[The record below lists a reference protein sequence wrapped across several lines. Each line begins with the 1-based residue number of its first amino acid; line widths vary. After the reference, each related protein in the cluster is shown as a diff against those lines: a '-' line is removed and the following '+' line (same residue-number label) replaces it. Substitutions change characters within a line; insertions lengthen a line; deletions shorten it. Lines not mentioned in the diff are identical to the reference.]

1 MVRAR
6 LQIVILFLWTT
17 LGCVDPVDLS
27 IPSDDRSF
35 ILEGNVTDNSGP
47 DTIRLSKSFP
57 ADGNYYN
64 RLGIPGAKL
73 WITDDAAVVD
83 TLIDLGNGVY
93 VTNNLQ
99 GAVGRTYTIAGE
111 IPVKYPDDSKDTTR
125 FISALERMSPAGT
138 IDSIYY
144 ELTTKVNQET
154 GIAEDGLNVFIDASV
169 DASSSHRLR
178 WKFNGTYI
186 FVSDPSLIQIPE
198 PCLDPVC
205 PTIPLACASGC
216 ECCICWASEREA
228 LPLVTSPEFLGG
240 TKVNRVFVKY
250 IPINGFTFYDRYH
263 VEVTQM
269 ELSKPVFDFYSGI
282 RKQMENASSLFQ
294 PPFFGLEG
302 NVKVLSGKTK
312 LIGVFSAAAE
322 VKAYRYINSVE
333 LPMDVSPTIL
343 AGDCRVIVDHSTN
356 IKPPFWN

>member
-1 MVRAR
+1 MRH
-6 LQIVILFLWTT
+6 LQFAIILASFAIS
-17 LGCVDPVDLS
+17 CVDPVDLS
-27 IPSDDRSF
+27 LPPESQSF
-35 ILEGNVTDNSGP
+35 ILEGNVTDNSAP
-47 DTIRLSKSFP
+47 DTVRLSKSFP

-64 RLGIPGAKL
+64 RLGVPGAKL
-73 WITDDAAVVD
+73 WITDDAGVVD
-83 TLIDLGNGVY
+83 NLIDLGNGVY

-125 FISALERMSPAGT
+125 FVSALEQMLPAGT

-144 ELTTKVNQET
+144 ELTSKVNQET
-154 GIAEDGLNVFIDASV
+154 GIAEDGLNVFIDATV

-186 FVSDPSLIQIPE
+186 FVSDPSLIQIPI

-205 PTIPLACASGC
+205 PTMGLACALGC
-216 ECCICWASEREA
+216 ECCICWASERED
-228 LPLVTSPEFLGG
+228 LPLVTSPAFQGG

-250 IPINGFTFYDRYH
+250 IPINGFTFYDRYR

-294 PPFFGLEG
+294 PPFFELEG

-312 LIGVFSAAAE
+312 LIGVFSAAAM
-322 VKAYRYINSVE
+322 VKANRYIYAYE
-333 LPMDVSPTIL
+333 FPFGISPTIL
-343 AGDCRVIVDHSTN
+343 AGDCRAVVDHSTN
-356 IKPPFWN
+356 IRPPFWN